1 MPQVKYGYSDDLTLY
16 RWREIPMADLQ
27 GKRVAM
33 VLARNFEDVEAT
45 DPKQY
50 LEARGATVTVIGM
63 DKNPI
68 EGKKGAVLDPD
79 TTFEQTSVEEYDAL
93 VIPGGGSPEQ
103 LRINDAAVA
112 FTRDFVNSGKPV
124 ASICHGPQL
133 LISAEV
139 VRGKTLTSVAT
150 IRDDVRNA
158 GGNYVD
164 EAIVTDGNLI
174 TSRVPKDLPQFN
186 EAVAERLAKVP
197 ASR

>member
-1 MPQVKYGYSDDLTLY
+1 MT
-16 RWREIPMADLQ
+16 DLQ

-50 LEARGATVTVIGM
+50 LEKRGATVTVIGL
-63 DKNPI
+63 DNNPI
-68 EGKKGAVLDPD
+68 EGKKGAVLNPD
-79 TTFEQTSVEEYDAL
+79 TTFEQTSVGEYDAL

-112 FTRDFVNSGKPV
+112 FTREFVASGKPV

-133 LISAEV
+133 LISAEAI
-139 VRGKTLTSVAT
+139 RGKTVTSVAT

-158 GGNYVD
+158 GANYVD
-164 EAIVTDGNLI
+164 EPIVTDGNLI

-186 EAVAERLAKVP
+186 EAVAESLAKVP
-197 ASR
+197 AST

>member
-1 MPQVKYGYSDDLTLY
+1 
-16 RWREIPMADLQ
+16 
-27 GKRVAM
+27 M

-50 LEARGATVTVIGM
+50 LEDRGATVTVIGL
-63 DKNPI
+63 DSDPI
-68 EGKKGAVLDPD
+68 EGKKGAVLTPD
-79 TTFEQTSVEEYDAL
+79 TTFDRTTVGEYDAL

-112 FTRDFVNSGKPV
+112 FTREFVDSGKPV

-139 VRGKTLTSVAT
+139 VRGRTITSVAT
-150 IRDDVRNA
+150 IRDDLKNA
-158 GGNYVD
+158 GANYVD

-186 EAVAERLAKVP
+186 EAFAESLAKVASP
-197 ASR
+197 A

>member
-1 MPQVKYGYSDDLTLY
+1 
-16 RWREIPMADLQ
+16 MADLK

-50 LEARGATVTVIGM
+50 LEDRGATVTVIGL
-63 DKNPI
+63 DNSPI
-68 EGKKGAVLDPD
+68 EGKKGAVLNPD
-79 TTFEQTSVEEYDAL
+79 TTFEQTSVGEYDAL

-112 FTRDFVNSGKPV
+112 FTRDFVASGKPV

-139 VRGKTLTSVAT
+139 IRGKTLTSVAT
-150 IRDDVRNA
+150 IRDDVKNA
-158 GGNYVD
+158 GANYVD
-164 EAIVTDGNLI
+164 EPIVTDGNLI

-186 EAVAERLAKVP
+186 EAVAESLAKVP
-197 ASR
+197 AST

>member
-1 MPQVKYGYSDDLTLY
+1 
-16 RWREIPMADLQ
+16 MADLQ

-50 LEARGATVTVIGM
+50 LEGRGATVTVIGL
-63 DKNPI
+63 DNNPI
-68 EGKKGAVLDPD
+68 EGKKGAVLKPD
-79 TTFEQTSVEEYDAL
+79 TTFEKTSVGEYDAL

-112 FTRDFVNSGKPV
+112 FTRDFVASGKPV

-133 LISAEV
+133 LISAEAI
-139 VRGKTLTSVAT
+139 RGKTVTSVAT
-150 IRDDVRNA
+150 IRDDVKNA
-158 GGNYVD
+158 GANYVD
-164 EAIVTDGNLI
+164 EPIVTDGNLI

-186 EAVAERLAKVP
+186 EAVAESLSKVP
-197 ASR
+197 ASA

>member
-1 MPQVKYGYSDDLTLY
+1 
-16 RWREIPMADLQ
+16 MAHLQ

-50 LEARGATVTVIGM
+50 LEERGATVTVIGL
-63 DKNPI
+63 DNNPI
-68 EGKKGAVLDPD
+68 EGKKGAVLSPD
-79 TTFEQTSVEEYDAL
+79 TTFEQTSVGEYDAL

-112 FTRDFVNSGKPV
+112 FTRDFVASGKPV

-139 VRGKTLTSVAT
+139 VRGKTITSVAT
-150 IRDDVRNA
+150 IRDDVKNA
-158 GGNYVD
+158 GANYVD
-164 EAIVTDGNLI
+164 EALVTDGNLI
-174 TSRVPKDLPQFN
+174 TSRVPKDLPRFN
-186 EAVAERLAKVP
+186 EAVAESLAKVP
-197 ASR
+197 ASA